1 MATRKEQ
8 LTAAEFSRRRV
19 IGALL
24 RPGADGVGEGAPRPF
39 RATFVAAIVVVVAL
53 GTAGVIGY
61 LHPRS
66 KDAWQKDLI
75 ADGSGTQYVMLDGR
89 LHPVLNSTSAQL
101 MLGPTPKLAQPKPAQ
116 LAPFLQ
122 HVGPAVG
129 LARVPGSLPAAGDL
143 DLKDWSACVTPTG
156 KTAVEIGFTVGGP
169 ADPGVL
175 SGPDALL
182 VQDESGQQWVVED
195 GLKYRVGDR
204 ASVAAAFGTGA
215 VRPRHVPE
223 AWLGG
228 LSAGDVL
235 GVPTISGHYG
245 GPDPRPAPDGFNRIG
260 MFGRTLGPDGA
271 VVEYYLVTGDGIA
284 AVTPTMYDL
293 YRRDPR
299 LGEFRFTET
308 TLPPGTVTP
317 DMLVTTAASQTLSW
331 PALPPHFSAAS
342 QSAEGGAAVLCATF
356 SGVFDQQGRAHVEV
370 AVRSSL
376 PQSLAAV
383 GTVVVVHAGH
393 GTIVRESGSDPA
405 TAPDYLVTDTG
416 LRYQLVGAAA
426 MRLGYDGIASCEV
439 PAPWLR
445 LVPLGPALDPA
456 KAGQPADGSAGDYG
470 GPSGTAGSTNSA
482 GFSGAA
488 GSSDTAGSGSL
499 GL

>member
-39 RATFVAAIVVVVAL
+39 RATLVAAIVVVVAL
-53 GTAGVIGY
+53 GTAGVVGY

-66 KDAWQKDLI
+66 KNEWQKDLI

-101 MLGPTPKLAQPKPAQ
+101 MLGPMPKVAQPKPSQ

-122 HVGPAVG
+122 HVGPTVG

-143 DLKDWSACVTPTG
+143 DLKDWSACVTPAA

-169 ADPGVL
+169 TDPGVL

-204 ASVAAAFGTGA
+204 ASVAAAFGTGT
-215 VRPRHVPE
+215 VKPRHVPE
-223 AWLGG
+223 TWLGG

-271 VVEYYLVTGDGIA
+271 VAEYYIVTGDGIA
-284 AVTPTMYDL
+284 AVTPTMYEL

-299 LGEFRFTET
+299 LAEFKFTET
-308 TLPPGTVTP
+308 TLPPGKVTP

-331 PALPPHFSAAS
+331 PALPPRFSGAS
-342 QSAEGGAAVLCATF
+342 QSAVGGAAVLCATF
-356 SGVFDQQGRAHVEV
+356 SGVFDQQGRAHMEV

-376 PQSLAAV
+376 PQPL
-383 GTVVVVHAGH
+383 GTGGEVVVVRSGH

-405 TAPDYLVTDTG
+405 TAPDYLVADTG

-426 MRLGYDGIASCEV
+426 MRLGYDGNASCEV

-445 LVPLGPALDPA
+445 LVPLGPALDPV
-456 KAGQPADGSAGDYG
+456 KASQPADGGVTDAARAGD
-470 GPSGTAGSTNSA
+470 SA
-482 GFSGAA
+482 SP
-488 GSSDTAGSGSL
+488 SDTAGSAGPASSTS
-499 GL
+499 